1 MKVSDLNP
9 GMLLEPSDEFLWAE
23 IPWRG
28 TDGSI
33 IANYLV
39 VVSGEED
46 VEEFEMVRKEPVLYL
61 GTNSQTI
68 TASTP
73 GNQVVLAWGKKMTVD
88 PYSWAKI
95 EPHCTK

>member
-9 GMLLEPSDEFLWAE
+9 GMLLEPSSEFLWAE

-46 VEEFEMVRKEPVLYL
+46 VERFGARIGIARWSDSGSSPEF
-61 GTNSQTI
+61 
-68 TASTP
+68 
-73 GNQVVLAWGKKMTVD
+73 GK
-88 PYSWAKI
+88 
-95 EPHCTK
+95 

>member
-1 MKVSDLNP
+1 MGDKSN
-9 GMLLEPSDEFLWAE
+9 
-23 IPWRG
+23 
-28 TDGSI
+28 
-33 IANYLV
+33 
-39 VVSGEED
+39 SGEISDNATRLED